1 MCLRVK
7 CWGCRK
13 DGLYM
18 DRFEDM
24 PDIEDLV
31 SEAELAGEWFRCT
44 CTGCPG
50 VLEHVTAVLS
60 IH

>member
-1 MCLRVK
+1 MLCCHVDSGVLLFLWIS
-7 CWGCRK
+7 CCACRK

-31 SEAELAGEWFRCT
+31 SEAELAGED
-44 CTGCPG
+44 
-50 VLEHVTAVLS
+50 
-60 IH
+60 